1 MRIAAAKALGW
12 TNSML
17 FPGGRTGELNG
28 AYMCR
33 IIRQARIQS
42 PGMPPFF
49 SPALVWNTCLTQ
61 SPNTIFLLTD
71 YRLYSCSVNSARH
84 TQLPLCPPPTRFF
97 FAPEKEKGQARGGVE
112 GGGLIEGEGRRL
124 LCAKTFPWVHC
135 FGCRCKALVGFS
147 LGVCCLFSEGETRA
161 KASGWWRTGT
171 QRMWNSDFI
180 LPEVAR
186 GYTAACH
193 PECKYGF
200 SLRFTQITCSQ
211 CLKSCLNN
219 RAANYD
225 FSANCVRL

>member
-71 YRLYSCSVNSARH
+71 YRLYSCSVNSARR
-84 TQLPLCPPPTRFF
+84 TQLPLCPPPPHSFLFCPWKR
-97 FAPEKEKGQARGGVE
+97 KGTGPGRGG
-112 GGGLIEGEGRRL
+112 GRWADWRRR
-124 LCAKTFPWVHC
+124 KETVV
-135 FGCRCKALVGFS
+135 CKDFS
-147 LGVCCLFSEGETRA
+147 LGSLLWMQVQSFSGLFFG
-161 KASGWWRTGT
+161 
-171 QRMWNSDFI
+171 
-180 LPEVAR
+180 
-186 GYTAACH
+186 
-193 PECKYGF
+193 
-200 SLRFTQITCSQ
+200 SLLFVFWGGD
-211 CLKSCLNN
+211 KG
-219 RAANYD
+219 
-225 FSANCVRL
+225 